1 MDDRLN
7 ETWQETEV
15 DVQLQERFLSLM
27 ESCGIYLP
35 PQLKIGAIFLR
46 NNIDLLEG

>member
-15 DVQLQERFLSLM
+15 DAQLQERFLSLM
-27 ESCGIYLP
+27 EPCGIHFP